1 VRIRLF
7 VEIEAAQQP
16 FLERVLAR
24 LVEHKLREVPEVHD
38 VQAIY
43 IPQLLPLDPK

>member
-1 VRIRLF
+1 MRIRLF
-7 VEIEAAQQP
+7 VEIDSTEQP

-24 LVEHKLREVPEVHD
+24 LVEHKLREVPEVRD